1 MKTVRLTMAQALVRF
16 LENQYMEVDGAQ
28 HRFVRGVF
36 IIPGHGNVVGLGQA
50 LSQEAKHLEIYQG
63 KNEQG
68 MAQAAVAFAKQMKRK
83 QICVATSSVGP
94 GAANMVTACGTATA
108 NNIPLLVL
116 PGDTYACR
124 QPDPVLQQ
132 VEHTNSL
139 ATTTNDAFKAVCRYW
154 DRVVRPEQLM
164 SAMINAFRVLT
175 DPANTGAVCVAMP
188 QDVEGEAYDYPV
200 SFFAKR
206 VWRLE
211 RRPATEAALADAAEA
226 IRKAKRPMMICGGG
240 VRYSEAHAEFLHFAE
255 AFGIPYGETQ
265 AGKSATDW
273 LHPLNLGGV
282 GTTGCSAANEIAR
295 KADLVIGVGTRY
307 TDFTT
312 ASKWLYRTD
321 AKFVNINPSEFQAY
335 KMDATPVV
343 ADANEALTAI
353 GEELAKIGYHTD
365 KAYAEEVAA
374 LRKEWWTEV
383 ERLDAVEYTD
393 KEHFTP
399 EINDANRE
407 CVEKYIKDTGCKLC
421 QTTVLGTINHLI
433 DDNAIVCAAAGS
445 LPGDMQGLW
454 RARKE
459 NTYHMEYGYSCMGY
473 EVASALG
480 AKIACPDQEVYAMCG
495 DGSFD
500 MLHSELITSVQTGHK
515 INVMLFDNASF
526 GCINNL
532 EVGQGNASICT
543 EKNMLEPGVT
553 NGIHKGKVIQVDYA
567 AIGAA
572 YGCKTYTVKTLDE
585 LKAAIEDAK
594 KQTVSTLI
602 DMKVL
607 PKTMS
612 AGYENWWR
620 VGVAEVSTGSSGC
633 TQGNRGSPVRG
644 SPLLIARDKLALGLR
659 KLPTVR
665 LGAFLSSAG

>member
-226 IRKAKRPMMICGGG
+226 IQQASSLGIDIPFIGSDTLDDNKVLAAAQGTNIQLYVSTFYQEGGSPEFDKGIKDYINNNASAKSDNGGDDT
-240 VRYSEAHAEFLHFAE
+240 
-255 AFGIPYGETQ
+255 I
-265 AGKSATDW
+265 SA
-273 LHPLNLGGV
+273 V
-282 GTTGCSAANEIAR
+282 
-295 KADLVIGVGTRY
+295 
-307 TDFTT
+307 T
-312 ASKWLYRTD
+312 AMGYD
-321 AKFVNINPSEFQAY
+321 VY
-335 KMDATPVV
+335 YV
-343 ADANEALTAI
+343 ALEAL
-353 GEELAKIGYHTD
+353 K
-365 KAYAEEVAA
+365 
-374 LRKEWWTEV
+374 
-383 ERLDAVEYTD
+383 
-393 KEHFTP
+393 
-399 EINDANRE
+399 
-407 CVEKYIKDTGCKLC
+407 
-421 QTTVLGTINHLI
+421 
-433 DDNAIVCAAAGS
+433 AAGS
-445 LPGDMQGLW
+445 TDP
-454 RARKE
+454 AKV
-459 NTYHMEYGYSCMGY
+459 ME
-473 EVASALG
+473 AL
-480 AKIACPDQEVYAMCG
+480 
-495 DGSFD
+495 
-500 MLHSELITSVQTGHK
+500 
-515 INVMLFDNASF
+515 
-526 GCINNL
+526 
-532 EVGQGNASICT
+532 
-543 EKNMLEPGVT
+543 PGVT
-553 NGIHKGKVIQVDYA
+553 YDGVSGHIAFDDENGDAVRDTAYIKHSTND
-567 AIGAA
+567 GAW
-572 YGCKTYTVKTLDE
+572 E
-585 LKAAIEDAK
+585 LETQ
-594 KQTVSTLI
+594 QTV
-602 DMKVL
+602 
-607 PKTMS
+607 
-612 AGYENWWR
+612 
-620 VGVAEVSTGSSGC
+620 
-633 TQGNRGSPVRG
+633 Q
-644 SPLLIARDKLALGLR
+644 
-659 KLPTVR
+659 
-665 LGAFLSSAG
+665 